1 MIKGTTFASS
11 AARVRQVDLRSL
23 LGRTSRMLV
32 LLLAAAFFAGPL
44 IWLVLAPTKTG
55 YELATSRPFAFGS
68 LGNVA
73 ATWHQLDGF
82 GDHLF
87 RRWMEN
93 SLVYTFAATALALAT
108 AIPAGYGLAFG
119 RFRGRRLVLSM
130 TILAMTM
137 PVTALVLPTF
147 LELSALHLLGSALT
161 VVLPF
166 AFFPFGVYLA
176 YLYYATALPAELL
189 DAARVDGCGEWATFR
204 RVALPLAKP
213 IVALV
218 FFFSFA
224 ADWTNFFLPYAVLPD
239 SAQYPVEVGLT
250 DMFAGGSKPV
260 LALAALLATL
270 PLAVVYAASQ
280 RAIAR
285 GLVSGAAKG

>member
-1 MIKGTTFASS
+1 MNLGTLAGR
-11 AARVRQVDLRSL
+11 ALRL
-23 LGRTSRMLV
+23 LV
-32 LLLAAAFFAGPL
+32 LLCFAGFFAGPL
-44 IWLVLAPTKTG
+44 LWLALAPTKTD
-55 YELATSRPFAFGS
+55 YQLATSWPFAFGS
-68 LGNVA
+68 LSNVVR
-73 ATWHQLDGF
+73 TWHQLDGF
-82 GDHLF
+82 SDHLF
-87 RRWMEN
+87 RRWLEN
-93 SLVYTFAATALALAT
+93 SLLYTFSATALALLT
-108 AIPAGYGLAFG
+108 AIPGGYGLAFG
-119 RFRGRRLVLSM
+119 RFRGRRLVLGV

-147 LELSALHLLGSALT
+147 LELNALHLLGSALT

-176 YLYYATALPAELL
+176 YLYYATALPPELL

-213 IVALV
+213 VVALV

-239 SAQYPVEVGLT
+239 SSQYPVEVGLT
-250 DMFAGGSKPV
+250 DMFVGGSKPL
-260 LALAALLATL
+260 LALAALIATV
-270 PLAVVYAASQ
+270 PLAVVYAVSQ
-280 RAIAR
+280 RAIVR

>member
-1 MIKGTTFASS
+1 MN
-11 AARVRQVDLRSL
+11 ARRSVGLFLR
-23 LGRTSRMLV
+23 
-32 LLLAAAFFAGPL
+32 LLLLLFFAVFFVGPL
-44 IWLVLAPTKTG
+44 LWLVLAPTKTD
-55 YELATSRPFAFGS
+55 YQLATDWPFAFGS

-73 ATWHQLDGF
+73 QTWQQLDAF

-93 SLVYTFAATALALAT
+93 SLVDACSATALVLLT

-119 RFRGRRLVLSM
+119 RFRGRRL
-130 TILAMTM
+130 ILGTTLIAMTM

-166 AFFPFGVYLA
+166 AFFPFGVFLA
-176 YLYYATALPAELL
+176 YIYYATAVPAELL
-189 DAARVDGCGEWATFR
+189 DAARVDGCGEWEAFR

-213 IVALV
+213 VVGLV

-224 ADWTNFFLPYAVLPD
+224 ADWTNFFLPYVVLPD
-239 SAQYPVEVGLT
+239 SSQYPVEVGLS
-250 DMFAGGSKPV
+250 DMFVGGSKPL
-260 LALAALLATL
+260 LALAALIATV
-270 PLAVVYAASQ
+270 PLAVVYVISH
-280 RAIAR
+280 RAIVR
-285 GLVSGAAKG
+285 GLVSGATTG